1 MSSVLLTALAPMIWG
16 TTYWVTTEYLPQG
29 RPLLTAVLRTL
40 PAGLLLIAYT
50 RCWLPR
56 LAWGR
61 LVILSTLNIGAFQAL
76 LFVAAYRLP
85 GGIAA
90 IAGALQPLM
99 VLALAWAV
107 DQERP
112 AGTTVWT
119 AAGAVLAMAVLLLA
133 PNTDWDLVGIL
144 AALAGSASMAA
155 GTFLSRRWKSD
166 MPLLAFTGWQ
176 LALGGGVLLPLA
188 LLLEPAITQLSH
200 SHVLGYAYLCF
211 VGTLLAYALW
221 FRGISRLSPVAVSA
235 LGLLS
240 PLTAILLGWWMLGE
254 AMNGREL
261 AAMLAVLASVLAL
274 QWQLRPESDASQATL
289 NT

>member
-1 MSSVLLTALAPMIWG
+1 MSSVLLTALAPIIWG
-16 TTYWVTTEYLPQG
+16 TTYWVTTECLPEG
-29 RPLLTAVLRTL
+29 RPLFTAVLRTL
-40 PAGLLLIAYT
+40 PAGLLLIAFT

-56 LAWGR
+56 VAWGR
-61 LVILSTLNIGAFQAL
+61 LVLLSILNIGAFQAL

-112 AGTTVWT
+112 AGTIVWT
-119 AAGAVLAMAVLLLA
+119 ALAAVLAMAVLLLA

-144 AALAGSASMAA
+144 AALAGSACMAA

-176 LALGGGVLLPLA
+176 LALGGVVLLPLA
-188 LLLEPAITQLSH
+188 LLLEPVITQLSH

-254 AMNGREL
+254 AMNAREL

>member
-1 MSSVLLTALAPMIWG
+1 MSSVLLTALAPIIWG
-16 TTYWVTTEYLPQG
+16 TTYWVTTECLPEG

-40 PAGLLLIAYT
+40 PAGLLLIAFT

-56 LAWGR
+56 VAWGR
-61 LVILSTLNIGAFQAL
+61 LVLLSILNIGAFQAL

-112 AGTTVWT
+112 AGTIVWT
-119 AAGAVLAMAVLLLA
+119 ALAAVLAMAVLLLA

-176 LALGGGVLLPLA
+176 LALGGVVLLPLA

-200 SHVLGYAYLCF
+200 SHVLGYTYLCF

-240 PLTAILLGWWMLGE
+240 PLTAILLGGWMLGE
-254 AMNGREL
+254 AMNAREL